1 MGHKSGV
8 LYGDMAFVFL
18 LSRAAVPGGE
28 KHALQTDISPVKL
41 IL

>member
-18 LSRAAVPGGE
+18 LSRAAVPEEE
-28 KHALQTDISPVKL
+28 KHALQINISPVKL

>member
-28 KHALQTDISPVKL
+28 NMLYRSIFHL
-41 IL
+41 

>member
-18 LSRAAVPGGE
+18 LSRAAVHGGE
-28 KHALQTDISPVKL
+28 KHALQIDISPVKL